1 MQKKKIPNYSRY
13 TITRCG
19 KVFGVRNRKLKAS
32 DCNGYPTVT
41 ISRDDKK
48 KTTIGVH
55 RLMALTWIPNP
66 LNLPVVDH
74 KNGNR
79 ADYSLSNLR
88 WVTQK
93 ENMQS
98 AYYDRGQPS
107 IILSPAKAN
116 EIKGLIIQGIS
127 SGEIARQ
134 YGVKTQTI
142 SAIRRGKIWKNS
154 SSEDS

>member
-1 MQKKKIPNYSRY
+1 MQKKKIPGYSRY
-13 TITRCG
+13 TITQCG
-19 KVFGVRNRKLKAS
+19 NVFGVRNRKLKTS
-32 DCNGYPTVT
+32 NCNGYPVVT

-79 ADYSLSNLR
+79 EDYSLSNLR

-98 AYYDRGQPS
+98 AYYDRNQPS
-107 IILSPAKAN
+107 AILSVAKVN
-116 EIKGLIIQGIS
+116 KIKALLSQGVS
-127 SGEIARQ
+127 SGEIAKQ

-142 SAIRRGKIWKNS
+142 SSIRRGKIWKNA